1 MRAAEPPKGYD
12 ARQAGI
18 LSDRY
23 LDVILGDLTGTALLL
38 LQAPLLAAA
47 IAGVFV
53 NLARDSLTLYFVL
66 ALSAFFLG
74 AVNAAR
80 EIVKERALYLR
91 ERMFNLS
98 PASYL
103 VSKYRVQLMLV
114 VLQAVLLTGLVS
126 VFVRLEIRLYVL
138 GPILVLTALAGTSVG
153 LLISSFVATSDKA
166 VALVPL
172 VVIPQILFSDA
183 VVGSGRLD
191 NWTGVAQKLMP
202 VHWSYEVLTAL
213 RAQSV
218 EYGEVFTGLLVVSG
232 LILACFA
239 LSLARLRRLSF

>member
-1 MRAAEPPKGYD
+1 MRAAEPAKGYD
-12 ARQAGI
+12 ARQASI

-23 LDVILGDLTGTALLL
+23 LDVLLGDPAGTLLL
-38 LQAPLLAAA
+38 FLQAPLLGAA

-53 NLARDSLTLYFVL
+53 NISRDSQTLYFVL

-98 PASYL
+98 PGAYL
-103 VSKYRVQLMLV
+103 VSKFRVQAMLV
-114 VLQAVLLTGLVS
+114 VVQAVLLAGVVS
-126 VFVRLEIRLYVL
+126 LFVRLEVKLYVL
-138 GPILVLTALAGTSVG
+138 GPVLVLTALSGTAVG
-153 LLISSFVATSDKA
+153 LLISSIVTTSDKA

-183 VVGSGRLD
+183 VVGSGTLD
-191 NWTGVAQKLMP
+191 NWTGTAQKLMP
-202 VHWSYEVLTAL
+202 VHWSYEVLLAL
-213 RAQSV
+213 RKTEI
-218 EYGEVFTGLLVVSG
+218 EYGDVFSGVLVVSI
-232 LILACFA
+232 LIAACFGLA
-239 LSLARLRRLSF
+239 LLRLRRLSF

>member
-1 MRAAEPPKGYD
+1 MRAADPVRGYD

-23 LDVILGDLTGTALLL
+23 LDVILGDLSGTALLL

-53 NLARDSLTLYFVL
+53 NLARDTLTLYFVL

-91 ERMFNLS
+91 ERMFNVS

-114 VLQAVLLTGLVS
+114 VVQAVLLAGVVS
-126 VFVRLEIRLYVL
+126 LFVRLEVKLYVL
-138 GPILVLTALAGTSVG
+138 GPVLVFTALAGTAVG
-153 LLISSFVATSDKA
+153 LLISSFVRTSDKA

-183 VVGSGRLD
+183 VVGAGKLD
-191 NWTGVAQKLMP
+191 NWTGVAQKFMP
-202 VHWSYEVLTAL
+202 VHWSYEVLEAL
-213 RAQSV
+213 RAQET
-218 EYGEVFTGLLVVSG
+218 EYADVFSG
-232 LILACFA
+232 LFVLLALIFVSFV